1 MFLFLFPIHPFIS
14 VEGVIILKLYYFV
27 WAINSA
33 FCGVDCSICY
43 FSLVMFGTHNVLVY
57 KYTDIHYIPMEA
69 QTRLG
74 FFISSV
80 IFILIF
86 NY

>member
-1 MFLFLFPIHPFIS
+1 M
-14 VEGVIILKLYYFV
+14 LKLYYFV

-33 FCGVDCSICY
+33 FCGVDYSICY
-43 FSLVMFGTHNVLVY
+43 FSFIMLGTHNVLLY

-69 QTRLG
+69 QTPLG